1 MVVGCTQ
8 PKPFNNGRL
17 KVIHLQPVKSSGLVV
32 SVNTNNALLVGVLTT
47 YNLQPTT

>member
-17 KVIHLQPVKSSGLVV
+17 KGIHLQPVKKNRHGCNSK
-32 SVNTNNALLVGVLTT
+32 N
-47 YNLQPTT
+47 Q